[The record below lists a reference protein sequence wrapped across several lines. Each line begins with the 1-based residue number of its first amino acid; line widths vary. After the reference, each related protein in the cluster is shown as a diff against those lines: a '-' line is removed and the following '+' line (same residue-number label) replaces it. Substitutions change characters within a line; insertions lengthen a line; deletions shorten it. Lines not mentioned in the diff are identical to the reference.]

1 MKKTLALVLMMT
13 LLFSLA
19 ACSSG
24 SGSKSSEQGSKETVV
39 SEQSKEDDKTE
50 AVDGATSED
59 STTSPEG
66 IAEFK
71 DFIKDYVDLTH
82 YEVGSP
88 LLPNVF
94 ISLKDDYK
102 PDYQT
107 KKDVSLVN
115 DIKVVYEDDIEI
127 KKGTK
132 YQEFLDKGW
141 EPKGYLDY
149 ASLEKNY
156 IYSDIGLYKNDKHL
170 QISLMTEKEEKTPIK
185 DCVVASL
192 TEFSCEYNV
201 HDLFLD
207 FSKQDPSSPDYMIN
221 GKISKTSGLK
231 DIISVFGEPSSVTKS
246 TQKNGSESLLIRY
259 DDTNNG
265 ELEFSVSPDG
275 KVIGRFTINWYVQF
289 KR

>member
-24 SGSKSSEQGSKETVV
+24 SNNTTQGSIETAAPEKAKE
-39 SEQSKEDDKTE
+39 E
-50 AVDGATSED
+50 AATDVAESATSNTE
-59 STTSPEG
+59 E

-82 YEVGSP
+82 YDDVSSK
-88 LLPNVF
+88 VA
-94 ISLKDDYK
+94 ISLKDEFKHDYELK
-102 PDYQT
+102 D
-107 KKDVSLVN
+107 DVSLVN

-149 ASLEKNY
+149 ASLEKNF
-156 IYSDIGLYKNDKHL
+156 IYSGVNLYKNDKSIS
-170 QISLMTEKEEKTPIK
+170 ISLMTEKKEKTPIK

-192 TEFSCEYNV
+192 TESSCEYNIND
-201 HDLFLD
+201 HSFD
-207 FSKQDPSSPDYMIN
+207 FSKKDPTSPDYMIN

-231 DIISVFGEPSSVTKS
+231 DIISVFGEPSSVTKT

-259 DDTNNG
+259 YDTNNG
-265 ELEFSVSPDG
+265 ELEFYVSPDG